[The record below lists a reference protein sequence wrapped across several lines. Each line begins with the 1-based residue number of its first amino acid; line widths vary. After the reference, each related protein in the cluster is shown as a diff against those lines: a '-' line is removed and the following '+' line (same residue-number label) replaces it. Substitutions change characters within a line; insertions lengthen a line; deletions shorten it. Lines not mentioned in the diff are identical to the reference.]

1 MDDDMSLGRD
11 DIERALGR
19 KPFTQA
25 TGVVSVADG
34 ESISVALLDEDG
46 QPKSMEKLERE
57 IMDITLAAS
66 GHNITKAAQMLGIAK
81 STFYRKMAQDT
92 AP

>member
-1 MDDDMSLGRD
+1 M
-11 DIERALGR
+11 
-19 KPFTQA
+19 
-25 TGVVSVADG
+25 
-34 ESISVALLDEDG
+34 ALLDEDG